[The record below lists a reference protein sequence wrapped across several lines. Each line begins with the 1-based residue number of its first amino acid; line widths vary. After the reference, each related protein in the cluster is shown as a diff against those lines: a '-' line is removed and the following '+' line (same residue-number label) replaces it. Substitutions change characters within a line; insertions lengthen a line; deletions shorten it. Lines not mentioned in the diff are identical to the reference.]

1 MLNCLKLCDIT
12 ECDLLALN
20 TLITKEIMKSIK
32 DADTL
37 NMIGDLL
44 SSIGA
49 NLLMAS
55 NQRSKCQNKS
65 NINSNNNANSSSSN

>member
-1 MLNCLKLCDIT
+1 MLCFKKKLCDYT

-20 TLITKEIMKSIK
+20 TLITKEIMTSIK

-37 NMIGDLL
+37 NMLGDLF

-55 NQRSKCQNKS
+55 NQRSKCEK
-65 NINSNNNANSSSSN
+65 IKTD

>member
-1 MLNCLKLCDIT
+1 MLNCFNKKLCDIT

-20 TLITKEIMKSIK
+20 TLVTKQIMDSVK

-37 NMIGDLL
+37 NMLGDLF

-49 NLLMAS
+49 NLLMVS
-55 NQRSKCQNKS
+55 NQRSICSKS
-65 NINSNNNANSSSSN
+65 QTTGNSSE

>member
-1 MLNCLKLCDIT
+1 MLNCFNKELCDFT

-20 TLITKEIMKSIK
+20 TLITKEITRAVK

-37 NMIGDLL
+37 NMIGDLF

-49 NLLMAS
+49 NILMAS
-55 NQRSKCQNKS
+55 NQRSICSKS
-65 NINSNNNANSSSSN
+65 QSNSNKQQ